1 MSALCLS
8 FVCFIFVYKYSYYGY
23 FSFQLFFMPPF
34 LFTSFCWNLN
44 KFTYLSDGLVHNYL
58 FFFVHR
64 FFFFFFFQTM
74 EYMKTCSITNL
85 SALFVLTRLIM
96 SNLVNHETKEFLPIF
111 IYKWIFH
118 EKGCPCDKN
127 EKFNDCMT
135 VLFFFIFWKSIFFGI
150 SCQMIDEWK
159 SCIERSN
166 FKLKFP
172 QLWYSICWK
181 KNDRIL
187 TAWKWI
193 SICF

>member
-44 KFTYLSDGLVHNYL
+44 KFTYLSDGLAHNYL
-58 FFFVHR
+58 FFLCID
-64 FFFFFFFQTM
+64 FFSFFLFQTM
-74 EYMKTCSITNL
+74 QYMKTCSITNL

-135 VLFFFIFWKSIFFGI
+135 VSFFLSFEKVFSLEFLVKWLMNETKLHR
-150 SCQMIDEWK
+150 MI
-159 SCIERSN
+159 
-166 FKLKFP
+166 KF
-172 QLWYSICWK
+172 
-181 KNDRIL
+181 
-187 TAWKWI
+187 
-193 SICF
+193 